1 MSNGQSAVNG
11 PVLSASQAF
20 ESVDFYVDLDGTLLR
35 TDLFHESVWRFIKRS
50 PWKIFWLASIFILRG
65 RAAAKTLL
73 ARKVSISPETLPYE
87 KELIAD
93 LRRRKAAG
101 QRLVLITA
109 AHWRHARRVGRHLA
123 LFGATYGSSARENLK
138 GKRKLARIRAL
149 CAGQP
154 FGYAGDSASDRP
166 IWRAAQQ
173 VILVNAPRRDVAE
186 AKAAG
191 RVQLV
196 ITSRPPAWR
205 AVIREMRL
213 HQWAKNALLFVPLL
227 TSHTYGEGPRA
238 LLALAAFLV
247 FGLAASGHYFLNDLL
262 DLDADRAH
270 ARKSNRPLAS
280 GNLSLGMGLAGA
292 LVLPLFAFALSVA
305 ILPWYF
311 TATLGAYFILTNL
324 YSFYLKRVST
334 ADIVALAML
343 YTVRV
348 VAGAIAISVVISSWL
363 LAFSM
368 FVFISLAYLKRYI
381 ELAARTEAGIRGR
394 GYSGTDAET
403 MFSLG
408 IANSTAAIVVLA
420 FYISSAEV
428 KILYNEPEILWGL
441 CLLMLYWTNRIWIG
455 ARRGKIHDDPI
466 VFAIRDRVSLAVG
479 LLSLAVVLAARIL
492 P

>member
-1 MSNGQSAVNG
+1 M
-11 PVLSASQAF
+11 
-20 ESVDFYVDLDGTLLR
+20 
-35 TDLFHESVWRFIKRS
+35 
-50 PWKIFWLASIFILRG
+50 
-65 RAAAKTLL
+65 
-73 ARKVSISPETLPYE
+73 
-87 KELIAD
+87 
-93 LRRRKAAG
+93 G

-109 AHWRHARRVGRHLA
+109 AHWRHARHVARYLD
-123 LFGATYGSSARENLK
+123 LFEAAYGSSVRENLK
-138 GKRKLARIRAL
+138 GKRKLARIRSL

-154 FGYAGDSASDRP
+154 FAYAGDSASDRP
-166 IWRAAQQ
+166 IWRAAQK
-173 VILVNAPRRDVAE
+173 VILVNAPRRDVTEAE
-186 AKAAG
+186 AADRA
-191 RVQLV
+191 QLV
-196 ITSRPPAWR
+196 ISSRPPLWQ

-227 TSHTYGEGPRA
+227 TSHTYSQGPRD
-238 LLALAAFLV
+238 LLALVAFFA

-270 ARKSNRPLAS
+270 ARKRDRPLAS
-280 GNLSLGMGLAGA
+280 GNLPLGMGVVGA
-292 LVLPLFAFALSVA
+292 TVLPLLAFTLSGT
-305 ILPWYF
+305 ILAWRF
-311 TATLGAYFILTNL
+311 TATLAAYFVLTNI
-324 YSFYLKRVST
+324 YSLYLKRVST

-348 VAGAIAISVVISSWL
+348 VAGAMAISVVISSWL

-381 ELAARTEAGIRGR
+381 ELAAKTEAKISGR
-394 GYSGTDAET
+394 GYSGADAET

-408 IANSTAAIVVLA
+408 IANSTAAVVVLA

-428 KILYNEPEILWGL
+428 KMLYREPDILWLL
-441 CLLMLYWTNRIWIG
+441 CLLMLYWSNRVWIG

-466 VFAIRDRVSLAVG
+466 VFAIKDRVSLAVG